1 VRRTHRATFILAAAL
16 SVALCTG
23 SVSAR
28 EWTPLVETAGADAP
42 PSARVVT
49 SGPDGTTIQVE
60 VPGFA
65 VERDAGHRG
74 VSIALPGAGR
84 LDRAGLPDL
93 PALSYYVAIPPA
105 GSARLEIVSVDET
118 VLDGYDVAPA
128 VPFRTDGE
136 PAREVP
142 DGAAYTRN
150 ALYPEAVAVLGEPV
164 VFRDLRLA
172 RVEVR
177 PVRANPVTGELHVAT
192 DLTLRVVPEA
202 GPTVNEKEV
211 VRSWRSAVFEPF
223 YESIV
228 LNYDE
233 LPRAETR
240 RGSYL
245 VISND
250 SFAAAAEPLVEWKN
264 QRGVETM
271 LVTLSEIDPTPSAAD
286 IHAYIQTAY
295 STWDNPPDYVL
306 LVGDAA
312 SGGYGTLP
320 TWYHD
325 GNPADHPYSELEGS
339 DYLPEVIV
347 GRIPT
352 DSPSE
357 TAVAVMKVLEYERD
371 CGAADQGWYERGL
384 AVAGNYGASPPPV
397 TPRLTTL
404 RVREMM
410 FDYGYSQV
418 DTVYYPPVTTGGPI
432 TDAIDAGVGVVN
444 YRGWGG
450 ATGWYYPEF
459 LVADINN
466 LSNGTMLPIMTSCV
480 CGTGNFDGYTDP
492 AFGEAWIRAGSPGDL
507 KGGPAF
513 YGPSEFWTHTKW
525 NNAVDGGF
533 YDAML
538 LDEVDSF
545 GQAALAS
552 KLCLIENYPQ
562 YTPPDSLDEWQQNVD
577 FYFNVY
583 NVLGD
588 PELQLRTRTPESFV
602 VSHETGVALGC
613 NTLTVSATDA
623 SGAPVPGAEVAVWQ
637 EDVLHE
643 VRALDGAKSVRMPI
657 AEAEAGDVLVTVSA
671 RGYKPY
677 TGAATVAQEAGYVG
691 WFGHDIDDN
700 EAGPSHGN
708 NDGVVNP
715 GEIIEID
722 LTLKNYGTQTAGAVE
737 CYLSQPIEGPT
748 APLDYGTM
756 GPGATIT
763 QRFTVEIPASL
774 DEGDEYVLGVVAIS
788 GRARWTSELRLVIG
802 APVLSLYSVMVDGDG
817 VLDPGETASVTVAL
831 SNGGTL
837 DATSVSGTL
846 SGPASG
852 LTVVDG
858 SGTWG
863 TVPAG
868 STASNGG
875 DTFTVTAAPDM
886 AVGHDVTLTL
896 DLAGDWGLG
905 QFVMVPVTVGVPT
918 TTSPLGPDTYGYY
931 AYDDTDTGFTETP
944 TYSWIELDPSY
955 GGSGTD
961 LGLGNDESA
970 NVTLPFTFTYY
981 GEDYT
986 ELGVCSNGWA
996 ALGGVPEWEYAFWNW
1011 SIPFALGPDAMV
1023 APFWDDIDPV
1033 QHGGKVLTRSM
1044 GDGRFVVE
1052 WSRAGVDYDMIDQ
1065 TFEIVF
1071 YDPAVYPTAT
1081 GDGEILFQYHEI
1093 HNTHVE
1099 KNFSTVGIENPEQ
1112 TDGILY
1118 SYCNIYP
1125 DEAAPLA
1132 SGRAILF
1139 TTDPPDGYPSTDV
1152 PDGVGPRRVLLQDA
1166 RPNPFN
1172 PVTTIAFGLPETAD
1186 ATVRIFDVTGRLVRT
1201 LHDGVREAGMHR
1213 VVWDGTSESGDDVAS
1228 GVYYCRLEALGE
1240 SHSTSMVLLK

>member
-1 VRRTHRATFILAAAL
+1 MRRTHRATFILAAAL
-16 SVALCTG
+16 TVALCAG
-23 SVSAR
+23 FASAR

-49 SGPDGTTIQVE
+49 SGPDGTTIRVE

-65 VERDAGHRG
+65 VERGAGRRG
-74 VSIALPGAGR
+74 VSIALPGTGR

-93 PALSYYVAIPPA
+93 PALSYYVAIPRA
-105 GSARLEIVSVDET
+105 GSARLEIVSVEEA
-118 VLDGYDVAPA
+118 VLGGYDVAPA
-128 VPFRTDGE
+128 APFRTDGE
-136 PAREVP
+136 PAREVSP
-142 DGAAYTRN
+142 GAAYDRN
-150 ALYPEAVAVLGEPV
+150 ALYPEAVAVLDDPV

-202 GPTVNEKEV
+202 GPTVNGKEV
-211 VRSWRSAVFEPF
+211 VRSWRSATFEPF
-223 YESIV
+223 YQDLV

-245 VISND
+245 VIAND
-250 SFAAAAEPLVEWKN
+250 SFAAASEPLVEWKTR
-264 QRGVETM
+264 RGIETV
-271 LVTLSEIDPTPSAAD
+271 LVTLSDIDPTPSAAD

-295 STWDNPPDYVL
+295 LTWDNPPDYVL

-312 SGGYGTLP
+312 SGGYGNLP

-325 GNPADHPYSELEGS
+325 GNPADHPYGELEGT

-371 CGAADQGWYERGL
+371 CGAADQGWYERAL

-404 RVREMM
+404 RVREMKL
-410 FDYGYSQV
+410 DYGYSQV
-418 DTVYYPPVTTGGPI
+418 DTVYYPPVTSPDPI
-432 TDAIDAGVGVVN
+432 SDVINAGVGAIN

-459 LVADINN
+459 LVADINA

-492 AFGEAWIRAGSPGDL
+492 AFGEAWIRAGSPVDL

-545 GQAALAS
+545 GQATLAS
-552 KLCLIENYPQ
+552 KLCLIENFPQ
-562 YTPPDSLDEWQQNVD
+562 YASSDSLDEFNQDVD

-588 PELQLRTRTPESFV
+588 PELQLRTRTPDSFA
-602 VSHETGVALGC
+602 VSH
-613 NTLTVSATDA
+613 DA
-623 SGAPVPGAEVAVWQ
+623 SVPLGQNMLDVTVTDGAGEPVVGAEVVVWKDG
-637 EDVLHE
+637 ELHE
-643 VRALDGAKSVRMPI
+643 ARTLQGGTTVQMPLSGAT
-657 AEAEAGDVLVTVSA
+657 AGDVDVTVWA
-671 RGYKPY
+671 RDFKPY
-677 TGAATVAQEAGYVG
+677 TGTATIAQDDVHVG
-691 WFGHDIDDN
+691 WYAHAIDDN

-708 NDGVVNP
+708 GDGVVNP

-722 LTLKNYGTQTAGAVE
+722 LTLRNYGTTTASGVVCHLVQPVEGTTDEESYGDLPAGAT
-737 CYLSQPIEGPT
+737 ST
-748 APLDYGTM
+748 R
-756 GPGATIT
+756 
-763 QRFTVEIPASL
+763 RFDVEIPESL
-774 DEGDEYVLGVVAIS
+774 DEGDEYVLGVVAEG
-788 GRARWTSELRLVIG
+788 GRAQWRSELRLVIG
-802 APVLSLYSVMVDGDG
+802 APVLSLYSATIGGDG
-817 VLDPGETASVTVAL
+817 VIDPGETVTLTVAL
-831 SNGGTL
+831 SNAGSL
-837 DATSVSGTL
+837 DATSVTGALAGPVSGV
-846 SGPASG
+846 
-852 LTVVDG
+852 TVGDG

-863 TVPAG
+863 TITAG
-868 STASNGG
+868 SMGSNGG
-875 DTFTVTAAPDM
+875 DMFSLTAAPDV
-886 AVGHDVTLTL
+886 AIGHDVTLTL
-896 DLAGDWGLG
+896 DLEGDWGLG

-918 TTSPLGPDTYGYY
+918 TSSPLGPDDQGYY
-931 AYDDTDTGFTETP
+931 AYDDTDAGYTETP
-944 TYSWIELDPSY
+944 IYSWIELDPSH
-955 GGSGTD
+955 GGTGND

-986 ELGVCSNGWA
+986 ELGICSNGWA

-1011 SIPFALGPDAMV
+1011 TIPYPLGPDAMV

-1033 QHGGKVLTRSM
+1033 QHGGKVLTKDL

-1052 WSRAGVDYDMIDQ
+1052 WSRAGVDYAVIDQ
-1065 TFEIVF
+1065 TFQIVF

-1081 GDGEILFQYHEI
+1081 GDGEILFQYYEI
-1093 HNTHVE
+1093 HNTHWE
-1099 KNFSTVGIENPEQ
+1099 KNFSTVGIENADQ
-1112 TDGILY
+1112 TGGLLY
-1118 SYCNIYP
+1118 SHCNVYP

-1132 SGRAILF
+1132 DGRAILF

-1152 PDGVGPRRVLLQDA
+1152 PESDAPRVVTLSGA
-1166 RPNPFN
+1166 SPNPFN
-1172 PVTTIAFGLPETAD
+1172 PVTTIGFGLPEHGEVALD
-1186 ATVRIFDVTGRLVRT
+1186 VFDVSGRLVRT
-1201 LHDGVREAGMHR
+1201 LVRGERDAGRHR
-1213 VVWDGTSESGDDVAS
+1213 VVWDGTSAEGSDVAS
-1228 GVYYCRLEALGE
+1228 GVYFCRLSALGE
-1240 SHSTSMVLLK
+1240 TRRARMVLLK